1 MPAEGRQDMIAK
13 GRHSIGSLVARLLD
27 ITLTYAMVIVVI
39 AGVYPLLNKQLLEGL
54 SV

>member
-1 MPAEGRQDMIAK
+1 MAAE

-39 AGVYPLLNKQLLEGL
+39 AGVYPLLNKQLLEAL